1 MIKKYFYL
9 VMVALVATLPF
20 SLASCVSDDDDH
32 DGGIN
37 SDIVGTWKDF
47 SASGWGVDDE
57 EGEVYA
63 QFKKDGTYVE
73 ASYYEDDDGYT
84 VSTGTWYQKGDYIYI
99 TISADLG
106 ILDDDDTDDDMTFP
120 FRVVSVDRKTMS
132 LEFLGYIIT
141 AVKVA
146 DSEMQ
151 EFMKKHEGDRATDE
165 IKQYSFKFNGKPY
178 YYGCDY
184 YWAGMKDLKETAIN
198 NHFSMFEDDV
208 YDGYFNSVMLS
219 INAQNVPLEIY
230 WETEEVQAVDKTLD
244 GTFKLK
250 WFDPK
255 TAKKG
260 DVLEFYQ
267 SVKSMRTDSN
277 DPKYLYDFNNYI
289 YYSEYSGKNLTTHSY
304 ADGEK
309 TYTWRDKAKGKVI
322 FDSYK
327 EDEMGKKQL
336 TLIFENVTME
346 VYQGSDYSD
355 CIDKSQQAVINGKI
369 IFTSGII

>member
-1 MIKKYFYL
+1 
-9 VMVALVATLPF
+9 MVALVATLPF

-47 SASGWGVDDE
+47 SLSGWGVDDE
-57 EGEVYA
+57 EGEGYV

-84 VSTGTWYQKGDYIYI
+84 VSTGTWYQKGDYIYM
-99 TISADLG
+99 TTSVDLG

-120 FRVVSVDRKTMS
+120 FRIVSIDGKTMS
-132 LEFLGYIIT
+132 LEFLGFIVT
-141 AVKVA
+141 TVKVA
-146 DSEMQ
+146 DAEMQ

-165 IKQYSFKFNGKPY
+165 INQYSFKFNGKPY
-178 YYGCDY
+178 YYGCDWY
-184 YWAGMKDLKETAIN
+184 LYGMKDLKKTTIDN
-198 NHFSMFEDDV
+198 YFSMFEDDV
-208 YDGYFNSVMLS
+208 YDGYFNGVKLS
-219 INAQNVPLEIY
+219 INAQNVPLELDSY
-230 WETEEVQAVDKTLD
+230 GMNDQAVDKTLD
-244 GTFKLK
+244 GDFKLK

-289 YYSEYSGKNLTTHSY
+289 YYREYSGINLTTHGY
-304 ADGEK
+304 ADGQK

-327 EDEMGKKQL
+327 EERTGEKRL
-336 TLIFENVTME
+336 ILIFENVTME
-346 VYQGSDYSD
+346 VYQGSDNSD
-355 CIDKSQQAVINGKI
+355 CKDKSQQAVINGKI
-369 IFTSGII
+369 TFEG